1 MDALEQKY
9 QRLQDILTQFGSV
22 AVAFSGGV
30 DSTFLLYA
38 AQDTL
43 GDNALAV
50 TAVTAALPQRERQG
64 AEAICAQLGVRR
76 LVYPLDVLALPAFQ
90 TNPPDRCYHCKKALL
105 AGMLTLVQEA
115 GFPTLVDG
123 SNVDDT
129 GDYRPGMRALAE
141 LGIQSPLLAAGLTK
155 GDIRALSHRFHLPTW
170 NQPSAACLASRIPYG
185 EAITEE
191 KLALVEQ
198 AEQFLAGLGLTGLR
212 VRLHGGNLARIEVPP
227 EQLDVVL
234 THRTEIVRALTG
246 LGCTYV
252 TVDLAGYRMGSLNET
267 LEKGGQKRNSPPIM
281 VL

>member
-38 AQDTL
+38 AHATL

-50 TAVTAALPQRERQG
+50 TAVTAALPQRERQS
-64 AEAICAQLGVRR
+64 AEDICAQLGVRR

-90 TNPPDRCYHCKKALL
+90 TNPPDRCYHCKKALFQ
-105 AGMLTLVQEA
+105 GMLTLAQEA

-129 GDYRPGMRALAE
+129 GDYRPGMRALTE
-141 LGIQSPLLAAGLTK
+141 LGIQSPLLTAGLTK

-170 NQPSAACLASRIPYG
+170 NQPSAACLASRIPYA

-267 LEKGGQKRNSPPIM
+267 LEKG
-281 VL
+281 

>member
-90 TNPPDRCYHCKKALL
+90 TNPPDRCYHCKKALFQ
-105 AGMLTLVQEA
+105 GMLTLAQEA

-170 NQPSAACLASRIPYG
+170 DQPSAACLASRIPYG
-185 EAITEE
+185 EAITGE
-191 KLALVEQ
+191 KLALVER
-198 AEQFLAGLGLTGLR
+198 AEQFLAGLGLTQLR

-267 LEKGGQKRNSPPIM
+267 LEKG
-281 VL
+281 

>member
-9 QRLQDILTQFGSV
+9 QRLQERLTQFGRV

-64 AEAICAQLGVRR
+64 TEAICAQLGVRR
-76 LVYPLDVLALPAFQ
+76 LVYPLDVLILPAFA
-90 TNPPDRCYHCKKALL
+90 TNPPDRCYHCKKALFT
-105 AGMLTLVQEA
+105 GMLTLAAEA
-115 GFPTLVDG
+115 GFPVLVDG

-129 GDYRPGMRALAE
+129 GDYRPGMRALQE

-155 GDIRALSHRFHLPTW
+155 ADIRALSHRFHLPTW
-170 NQPSAACLASRIPYG
+170 NQSSAACLASRIPYG
-185 EAITEE
+185 EAITGE
-191 KLALVEQ
+191 KLALVER
-198 AEQFLAGLGLTGLR
+198 AEQFLSGLGLTQLR
-212 VRLHGGNLARIEVPP
+212 VRLHGGNLARIEVAP
-227 EQLDVVL
+227 EEFDVVL
-234 THRTEIVRALTG
+234 THRTEIVQALTQ
-246 LGCTYV
+246 LGCAYV

-267 LEKGGQKRNSPPIM
+267 LEKG
-281 VL
+281 